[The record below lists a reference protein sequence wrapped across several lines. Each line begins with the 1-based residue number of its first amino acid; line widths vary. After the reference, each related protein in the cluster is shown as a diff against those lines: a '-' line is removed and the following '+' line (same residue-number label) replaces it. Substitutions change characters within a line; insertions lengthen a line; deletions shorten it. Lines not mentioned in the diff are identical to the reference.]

1 MRLILLWNI
10 IYDKKW
16 SIQLIRIQDEIWL
29 NCQKYHYSTISIANG
44 LFGWVLHFSLLDL
57 SFLLDSELNSFS
69 NRIWY
74 ANFSPYSIGIQIFL
88 PIFIISQ
95 CIPCCWYIIC
105 TKETFSNAWTEN
117 VQQKPSFDSYNFE
130 LLDSFDTEKTY
141 IVWINKIILVSR
153 SLNGH

>member
-1 MRLILLWNI
+1 MIKNGAFNW
-10 IYDKKW
+10 YGSKTKFDWTAK
-16 SIQLIRIQDEIWL
+16 
-29 NCQKYHYSTISIANG
+29 STIIQRYQLPMAFLDEFCISHCWICPSCSIVS
-44 LFGWVLHFSLLDL
+44 WID
-57 SFLLDSELNSFS
+57 SFS